1 MFRLFM
7 ILSLGVPIAMSMI
20 WKLAASL
27 LQWTMMPYV
36 PLLVNVLDLIGTLFA
51 IGYGVYRCFA

>member
-20 WKLAASL
+20 WELAASL